1 MLPRI
6 TAPLSI
12 PRLRVHRHIMWH
24 LAFDV
29 FEGHSPASRSDS
41 SLVSSISPSA
51 INNVVRILLLKTV
64 REFAFN
70 FLMTHLEGLLR
81 GLPTSTFPTWL
92 VPRFAQDEGLAL
104 ISVSGKQIASQ
115 DDLAHSGVNQ
125 LADWAGG
132 QCHLVA
138 VNLT

>member
-1 MLPRI
+1 M
-6 TAPLSI
+6 
-12 PRLRVHRHIMWH
+12 
-24 LAFDV
+24 
-29 FEGHSPASRSDS
+29 
-41 SLVSSISPSA
+41 
-51 INNVVRILLLKTV
+51 
-64 REFAFN
+64 
-70 FLMTHLEGLLR
+70 
-81 GLPTSTFPTWL
+81 
-92 VPRFAQDEGLAL
+92 PRFAQDEGLAL